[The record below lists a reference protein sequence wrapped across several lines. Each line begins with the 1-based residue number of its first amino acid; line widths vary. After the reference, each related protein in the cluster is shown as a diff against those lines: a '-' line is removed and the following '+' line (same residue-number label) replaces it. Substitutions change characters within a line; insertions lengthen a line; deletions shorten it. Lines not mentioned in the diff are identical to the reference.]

1 MHMLVCIKLF
11 LSLSQPQDQRNTSIQ
26 IKEFKQV
33 GHKASSIPGP
43 YGTAAAPSTWRIFR
57 VVHQIALWDL
67 INSVFSVMIQWINI
81 FTLRNRNSSLT
92 WAGLSS
98 ALCLKSKLLS
108 FIPASQSATDEV
120 LRNLSF
126 IPGKKKKEQR
136 PWTVR
141 TSELRHYSQ
150 LKPHN
155 STQWRVLQTSSPCL
169 RDILGQ
175 SLWRG

>member
-1 MHMLVCIKLF
+1 MLVCVKLF
-11 LSLSQPQDQRNTSIQ
+11 PTLSQPQDWRSTSIQ
-26 IKEFKQV
+26 IKEFRQV

-43 YGTAAAPSTWRIFR
+43 YGAAAAPSTWRVFC

-67 INSVFSVMIQWINI
+67 ITSVFSVMIQWINI
-81 FTLRNRNSSLT
+81 FTLRNRNSSLS

-98 ALCLKSKLLS
+98 ALCLKSELPS
-108 FIPASQSATDEV
+108 FIPASQSATYEV

-126 IPGKKKKEQR
+126 IPGKKKKKEKR

-141 TSELRHYSQ
+141 SSERRLYSQ

-155 STQWRVLQTSSPCL
+155 STVKGAANIFTVIEGHFRAKSMERVT
-169 RDILGQ
+169 
-175 SLWRG
+175 